1 MDLIT
6 INNEWRKELQEGGIR
21 KKDDRNEDIK
31 KTILEIKQ
39 RDIETRGNSEGT
51 EKRRQ
56 EENE

>member
-1 MDLIT
+1 MALIT

-39 RDIETRGNSEGT
+39 RDVETQGNSEGT